1 MSYRRRFR
9 SLQWLCAH
17 NAHVHVV
24 KVSAR
29 VHVPLCKRVCTYV
42 PRERQTDRQRAAECQ
57 IYLVDVRLGGGGGG

>member
-1 MSYRRRFR
+1 M
-9 SLQWLCAH
+9 QWLCAH

-42 PRERQTDRQRAAECQ
+42 PRERQADRQTDRAAECQ
-57 IYLVDVRLGGGGGG
+57 IYLVDVRLGGGRIKSTHV